1 MVGKRLKTDFN
12 KSSVFV
18 KRTIISVIGVPA
30 VAAIIWFGD
39 PWFTLFGVLW
49 GVMAAREFYGLLKRS
64 KGVQPLTYFGLLW
77 VVLFIISPHSND
89 LLPLRINVLLSL
101 PFLLLTAVV
110 APLVILLG
118 RGDKQNAFANWVWT
132 AGGILYIG
140 FLLRYMVELRMA
152 DEGRGWVALAVLCTF
167 ASDITAYLVGKAI
180 GKHKMAPYISP
191 NKTWEGAAGG
201 LLGAVIVSVIVSRLF
216 SLTILG
222 APMGY
227 GYAVILGM
235 VISAAGQTGDM
246 VKSLFK
252 RNMAVKDSSNA
263 IPGHGGFLDRMDSM
277 AFAGVAAYYLWYF
290 LNWGI
295 PRLIS

>member
-1 MVGKRLKTDFN
+1 LKADFN
-12 KSSVFV
+12 KSSVFT
-18 KRTIISVIGVPA
+18 KRAVISAIGVPA
-30 VAAIIWFGD
+30 VAAFVWFGD
-39 PWFTLFGVLW
+39 PWFTIFGVCW
-49 GVMAAREFYGLLKRS
+49 GVMAAREFYNILKGS
-64 KGVQPLTYFGLLW
+64 KALQPLTYFGLLW
-77 VVLFIISPHSND
+77 VALFIASPHYD
-89 LLPLRINVLLSL
+89 LLPSRINVLLSL
-101 PFLLLTAVV
+101 PFLLVTAVV
-110 APLVILLG
+110 VPLVISLG
-118 RGDKQNAFANWVWT
+118 RRDKENAFANWAWT

-152 DEGRGWVALAVLCTF
+152 DEGRGWVALAILGTF
-167 ASDITAYLVGKAI
+167 ASDITAYLAGRAF

-201 LLGAVIVSVIVSRLF
+201 VLGAVIVSLIVVNLF
-216 SLTILG
+216 SLTSSG
-222 APMGY
+222 GPMGY
-227 GYAVILGM
+227 GYAVILGI

-290 LNWGI
+290 LTWGAV
-295 PRLIS
+295 RVIS